1 MGALHS
7 VMVEITIE
15 IKELVEGQAF
25 NVSLRAKKTDDT
37 PLERGLEER
46 ILPALKTFL
55 RDSRVLGE
63 RAS

>member
-1 MGALHS
+1 
-7 VMVEITIE
+7 MVEITIE
-15 IKELVEGQAF
+15 IRELVEGSKQAF

-37 PLERGLEER
+37 PLECGLEER

-55 RDSRVLGE
+55 RDSGVLGE